1 MLYYYVDIDPVTMLS
16 NNVRHINVVNRF
28 LIDNDT
34 WPPDKLKGFIPLLLI
49 YYQHDQS
56 LRAMMQG
63 NGNIFIEQKSP
74 KLHKH
79 STSHKFFDGSTK
91 TREIKDILTPLENNH
106 ESCLILIEGA
116 PGIGKSV
123 LLKEIAYQ
131 WGEKHILQKFRI
143 VLLICLRDHVFQ
155 HAKWISDLLRPFYQ
169 RDPCEAEIAIVSKYI
184 SDNGGKDLVF
194 LFDGLD
200 ELPEKLQSESLIADI
215 INRKVLPYCG
225 LVVSSRPHASHC
237 HHHQAT
243 LIVSILGFTEV
254 EQKSYIQKALEGQSH
269 KIEEYFKHHLI
280 IADLC
285 RIPFNLVVFLYLYKL
300 GLPLPKNCAEL
311 YSTFICVTISR
322 HLAKHK
328 KRLEINNTELANLPE
343 PYNKII
349 HQLAKLSLEALNSN
363 KLTFSFNEIKTA
375 CPDITDIPGAIN
387 GFGLLEAVQY
397 FGITGTTMT
406 FNFLHFSIQ
415 EYLAAYH
422 LTRLS
427 TQEEL
432 KIIKE
437 TFWNDVHLNMFSMYI
452 VLTKGQRPSFK
463 HFLSG
468 GNEALPISDKFL
480 SDQLQCF
487 HLYHCFH
494 EAGDTNMCKTIEGSK
509 TLSNKKIDLRHTLL
523 TVTDIQSVAV
533 FLASSF
539 HEKGEELNKKWEEL
553 NLSHCFIKDH
563 GIHTLHF
570 YCNDLTI
577 DNLELCN
584 NNLTKRSS
592 TLVSEITVKCKVK
605 TLDINEND
613 TIGEDPQLYS
623 MLTNDSIMLE
633 GLYLYHIKLSSSGA
647 ISLFNSLASNT
658 TVKWLSINDND
669 VTDAACSAITT
680 AMKKNSCLVTL
691 GMYGNPMTGEGIE
704 NIVKSLHENNRLELI
719 WLPRRPD
726 FMKRISSL
734 EGSINR
740 KRESRGCQVKIGIG
754 YGRF

>member
-1 MLYYYVDIDPVTMLS
+1 MYIDIDPVTMLS
-16 NNVRHINVVNRF
+16 NNVRHINIANRF
-28 LIDNDT
+28 RIDNDT

-56 LRAMMQG
+56 LRTMMQE
-63 NGNIFIEQKSP
+63 NGNIFIEQTSP
-74 KLHKH
+74 QLHKH
-79 STSHKFFDGSTK
+79 NTSQKIFDGSK
-91 TREIKDILTPLENNH
+91 QTREIEEILAPLENSH

-143 VLLICLRDHVFQ
+143 VLLICLRDHIFQ
-155 HAKWISDLLRPFYQ
+155 QAKWISDLLRPFCKC
-169 RDPCEAEIAIVSKYI
+169 DPCEAEIVSKYI
-184 SDNGGKDLVF
+184 LENGGKDLIF

-215 INRKVLPYCG
+215 INRKVLPFCG
-225 LVVSSRPHASHC
+225 LIISSRPHASLSL
-237 HHHQAT
+237 HHQAT
-243 LIVSILGFTEV
+243 LIVKILGFTEE
-254 EQKSYIQKALEGQSH
+254 EQKSYIQKALKEDQSQE
-269 KIEEYFKHHLI
+269 IEEYFEHHLT
-280 IADLC
+280 IAGLC
-285 RIPFNLVVFLYLYKL
+285 YTPFNLVVFLYLYKL
-300 GLPLPKNCAEL
+300 GIPLPKNCAEL
-311 YSTFICVTISR
+311 YSMFICVTISR

-328 KRLEINNTELANLPE
+328 KCLEINNTELTNLPE

-349 HQLAKLSLEALNSN
+349 HQLAKLSLDALSSN

-375 CPDITDIPGAIN
+375 CPDITTIPGAIN
-387 GFGLLEAVQY
+387 GFGLLQAVQY
-397 FGITGTTMT
+397 FGITGTAMT

-437 TFWNDVHLNMFSMYI
+437 IFWNDVHLNMFSMYI
-452 VLTKGQRPSFK
+452 TLTQGQRPSFK
-463 HFLSG
+463 QFLSG
-468 GNEALPISDKFL
+468 GDEALPISDKFL
-480 SDQLQCF
+480 SNQLQCF

-494 EAGDTNMCKTIEGSK
+494 EAGDANMCKNIEGSK
-509 TLSNKKIDLRHTLL
+509 TFSNKKIDLRHTVL
-523 TVTDIQSVAV
+523 TLNDVQNIAF

-539 HEKGEELNKKWEEL
+539 HKKGKEQNKKWEGL

-563 GIHTLHF
+563 GIHTLHHRLIH
-570 YCNDLTI
+570 CKDLTI
-577 DNLELCN
+577 NNLELCN
-584 NNLTKRSS
+584 NSLTKQSS
-592 TLVSEITVKCKVK
+592 ALISEITVKCQVK
-605 TLDINEND
+605 FLDVNQND

-623 MLTNDSIMLE
+623 VLTNDSIMLE

-658 TVKWLSINDND
+658 TVKWLSINDNNVND
-669 VTDAACSAITT
+669 DACSAITT

-691 GMYGNPMTGEGIE
+691 GMYGNPLTGEGII
-704 NIVKSLHENNRLELI
+704 NIVKSLQENNRLELI
-719 WLPRRPD
+719 WLPRRLN
-726 FMKRISSL
+726 FKERINSL

-754 YGRF
+754 YGKF